1 MELVK
6 DKVNEIS
13 GIIEAV
19 CKLGSFTQG
28 DLIGIVNG
36 LENITVALSSN
47 GDFVSEIDEFNGY
60 LEELLGAIENNDINL
75 VKDIYE
81 FKIKDLVLSY

>member
-13 GIIEAV
+13 GIIDAV
-19 CKLGSFTQG
+19 CKLGSFTQA